1 MNFSEA
7 YASVFSI
14 HAEVYATQM
23 IFAWEMEEGIAAR
36 DLMSAATGMHG
47 NWAPT
52 NQSDVYYIA
61 LWILTMK
68 PDF

>member
-47 NWAPT
+47 N
-52 NQSDVYYIA
+52 
-61 LWILTMK
+61 
-68 PDF
+68 